1 MRASRVH
8 YLQVHPGLPEPELS
22 IVEPFR
28 VIVVA
33 EIEVPND
40 WKYKISCWL
49 LDTGCLYAVCWG
61 IDCAG
66 WEQQIDD
73 ASITYDQRNK
83 TSGDHFL
90 LTTSHAEE
98 TLADALWFAENC
110 AFEEFLSLDYVL
122 ILHISIHDAESFMR
136 SKYEASKTFE

>member
-1 MRASRVH
+1 MSF
-8 YLQVHPGLPEPELS
+8 
-22 IVEPFR
+22 VEPFR
-28 VIVVA
+28 VVVVA

-40 WKYKISCWL
+40 WQCKLSCWL

-61 IDCAG
+61 IDCDG

-73 ASITYDQRNK
+73 ASIMYDERNE

-98 TLADALWFAENC
+98 TLADLLWFAENC
-110 AFEEFLSLDYVL
+110 AFEEYLPLDDVV
-122 ILHISIHDAESFMR
+122 ILHVSIHDAESFMR
-136 SKYEASKTFE
+136 SKYEASKTLE